1 MKHALLVPAAFLFVV
16 LPVSATEILVGREI
30 LVPNNPGMDE
40 ANREGELQTYLFMGQ
55 AGIDKD
61 GMLVVRSTA
70 GVPPRALEEMSRAIG
85 VENDLRKAAIDDTL
99 RRRGLPADKRAE
111 VASELATKWR
121 SGAEGN
127 TWVQR
132 DDGSWA
138 QGPPR

>member
-1 MKHALLVPAAFLFVV
+1 MKHALLVLAASLIVT

-30 LVPNNPGMDE
+30 LIPNNPGVDE

-61 GMLVVRSTA
+61 GMLVIRSTA
-70 GVPPRALEEMSRAIG
+70 GVPPRALAEMSRAIG
-85 VENDLRKAAIDDTL
+85 VENDLREAEIDATL
-99 RRRGLPADKRAE
+99 RKRGLPAGKRDE
-111 VASELATKWR
+111 VARELADKWR
-121 SGAEGN
+121 SGAESN

-132 DDGSWA
+132 DDGTWA